1 MPDRVTTLLQGGVT
15 NAVIGTALETYLG
28 MDPSTVHQYFNDFD
42 VYESGDWTVTNTS
55 THATNGLTA
64 GNGGILSMA
73 NSSTSADLD
82 QLTLVVASFAFVPGL
97 QAWFKARFQVSNATN
112 SGLVV
117 GLQNL
122 NTNAFAATDGVWF
135 QKSETSTTLN
145 AIVSASSTATTS
157 SWGLTMANTTYV
169 DVGFYY
175 DGGTSGVLQLYANG
189 TPVGS
194 VSTTNL
200 PASTTNLALTI
211 ALENGTAA
219 ANTLLVDY
227 VLAAVERES
236 PSQILGS

>member
-1 MPDRVTTLLQGGVT
+1 MPDRVTTLIPSGVT

-42 VYESGDWTVTNTS
+42 VYASGDWTATG
-55 THATNGLTA
+55 THTPTNGVIA

-73 NSSTSADLD
+73 NLSTSADLD
-82 QLTLVVASFAFVPGL
+82 QLTLVAATFAFVPGL
-97 QAWFKARFQVSNATN
+97 QAWFKSRFQVSNATN
-112 SGLVV
+112 SGLII

-135 QKSETSTTLN
+135 YKAEASTTLN
-145 AIVSASSTATTS
+145 AVVAASSTATTS

-175 DGGTSGVLQLYANG
+175 DGGQSGVLQLYANG
-189 TPVGS
+189 SPVGS
-194 VSTTNL
+194 VATTNL
-200 PASTTNLALTI
+200 PPSSTSLALTM
-211 ALENGTAA
+211 AVENGTAA
-219 ANTLLVDY
+219 AETMLVDY

-236 PSQILGS
+236 PSQTEGS

>member
-1 MPDRVTTLLQGGVT
+1 MPDRVTTPIPSGVT
-15 NAVIGTALETYLG
+15 NALIGTALETYIG

-42 VYESGDWTVTNTS
+42 VYAAADWTITNTS
-55 THATNGLTA
+55 THATNGLVA

-82 QLTLVVASFAFVPGL
+82 QLTLTVATFAFTPGL

-112 SGLVV
+112 SGLAI
-117 GLQNL
+117 GLQEL
-122 NTNAFAATDGVWF
+122 NTTAFAATDGVWF
-135 QKSETSTTLN
+135 QKSEASTTLN
-145 AIVSASSTATTS
+145 ALVAASSTTTTS
-157 SWGLTMANTTYV
+157 SWSLTMANTTYV

-175 DGGTSGVLQLYANG
+175 DGGLSGVLQLYANG
-189 TPVGS
+189 NPVGS
-194 VSTTNL
+194 VVTTNL
-200 PASTTNLALTI
+200 PASSTNLALTI

-227 VLAAVERES
+227 VMVGVERES